1 MNRLNASLCGHF
13 FVSRPDF
20 SSLASL
26 GWEQYMLS
34 IEEREDN
41 KLYYYPEFVDFCYA
55 DSPQEG
61 CVEYRKTID
70 RSITVELKGS
80 KMNFHVDLLHL
91 YVFPSEV
98 AIFSVHIKAEHESM
112 NNFTNLLFN
121 LRSPN
126 RYDDKGLKEWR
137 NLIIGPM
144 MECRNCL
151 SYSQSDKLT
160 SLVEN
165 GNKLRIF
172 QIIDTDD
179 NYFKTLED
187 TELECLL
194 YELGTLSK
202 VTLGKFKEE
211 PLFSESYMKHVIEH
225 GRISIF
231 NNWNALALMD
241 TFSILSCQAQPWM
254 ISNWE
259 DCYFRMIYLHSL
271 FMKCYLFNLNL
282 KFRKQLSGRYV
293 HGLIGPFDHFSLHYC
308 FYRIAYNFLPLEIDK
323 SIDRGLELNEEM
335 SQLYAVIKKENTK
348 REEKSD
354 RRMNSLLTV
363 LSLLTIISAI
373 WDFSCLLDRM
383 YPYSEIFGTQILG
396 YRTVVLLCA
405 TLFAVLSIF
414 IYGKKDR

>member
-1 MNRLNASLCGHF
+1 
-13 FVSRPDF
+13 
-20 SSLASL
+20 
-26 GWEQYMLS
+26 
-34 IEEREDN
+34 
-41 KLYYYPEFVDFCYA
+41 
-55 DSPQEG
+55 
-61 CVEYRKTID
+61 
-70 RSITVELKGS
+70 
-80 KMNFHVDLLHL
+80 
-91 YVFPSEV
+91 
-98 AIFSVHIKAEHESM
+98 
-112 NNFTNLLFN
+112 
-121 LRSPN
+121 
-126 RYDDKGLKEWR
+126 
-137 NLIIGPM
+137 
-144 MECRNCL
+144 
-151 SYSQSDKLT
+151 
-160 SLVEN
+160 
-165 GNKLRIF
+165 
-172 QIIDTDD
+172 
-179 NYFKTLED
+179 
-187 TELECLL
+187 
-194 YELGTLSK
+194 
-202 VTLGKFKEE
+202 
-211 PLFSESYMKHVIEH
+211 MKHVIEH

-293 HGLIGPFDHFSLHYC
+293 HGLIGRFDHFSLHYC

-363 LSLLTIISAI
+363 LSLLTIVSAI
-373 WDFSCLLDRM
+373 WDFSCLFDRV
-383 YPYSEIFGTQILG
+383 YPYSEIFGTQVLG

-414 IYGKKDR
+414 IYGKKD